1 MILLEYFGLSLK
13 PYWEESIEYGY
24 LERLKM
30 IKVAGKA
37 FNFPQSNQAGER

>member
-24 LERLKM
+24 LERLKVK
-30 IKVAGKA
+30 IAGKA
-37 FNFPQSNQAGER
+37 FNFPQSNQEGER